1 MNIDEGFRRIGIAVY
16 LVAII
21 FGLLA
26 LLGTGNLIFAGLAAL
41 VVLILF
47 HIVLYVLK
55 GFVKQPP
62 EKK

>member
-1 MNIDEGFRRIGIAVY
+1 MNLDEGFRRIGIAVY
-16 LVAII
+16 LVVII

-26 LLGTGNLIFAGLAAL
+26 LFATGNIIFAAA
-41 VVLILF
+41 VGVAVIILF